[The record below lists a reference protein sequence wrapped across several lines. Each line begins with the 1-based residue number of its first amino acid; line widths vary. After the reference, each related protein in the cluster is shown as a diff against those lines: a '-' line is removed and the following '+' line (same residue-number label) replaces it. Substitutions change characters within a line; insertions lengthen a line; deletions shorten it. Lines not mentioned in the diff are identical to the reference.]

1 MNTNILAQIVASAT
15 TNGVYRVFE
24 DTDEGRIVIGVQVNL
39 EAQDQ
44 DQDQVQSIQFW
55 ISDDANTLAL
65 LGIQESDIQ
74 HLLQDQLVQT
84 PIAK

>member
-1 MNTNILAQIVASAT
+1 MNTTLLAQIVRSAT

-24 DTDEGRIVIGVQVNL
+24 DVDGERIVIGVQVNL
-39 EAQDQ
+39 EAQDH

-55 ISDDANTLAL
+55 ISDDPNTLAL
-65 LGIQESDIQ
+65 LGIQESQIQ

>member
-1 MNTNILAQIVASAT
+1 MNTTLLAQIVRSAT

-24 DTDEGRIVIGVQVNL
+24 DVDGERIVIGVQVNL
-39 EAQDQ
+39 EAQDH

-55 ISDDANTLAL
+55 ISDDPNTLAL
-65 LGIQESDIQ
+65 LRIEESQIQ

>member
-1 MNTNILAQIVASAT
+1 MNTNILAQIVGSAT
-15 TNGVYRVFE
+15 INGVYRVFE

-55 ISDDANTLAL
+55 ISDDPNTLAL